1 MLEGRVSSDMRVQVP
16 PPTPSRRAS
25 EPRQPPGLRRCT
37 TQVPYGRGDPPAD
50 EEPTPVT
57 DAWTTISY
65 EVADLRAT
73 ITLDRPERL
82 NAITARMAVELA
94 EAVAAANDDPDV
106 RVIVLQ
112 GAGRAF
118 CAGYDLK
125 LYAEGGDSHQGPV
138 WDPIADFRGMKANTD
153 HFFSLW
159 RSAKPTVAK
168 VHGYA
173 VAGGSDIALSCD
185 LVVMAE
191 DARIGYMPARV
202 WGCPTTAM
210 WVYRLGAE
218 RAKRMLL
225 TGDTIDGTTAAA
237 WGLVLDAVPADEL
250 DDAVDRLVERMAGI
264 PINQLVMQKL
274 MINQAYDNMGLQST
288 QNLAVLFDGI
298 TRHSPEGRWFVEFA
312 QQHGFDAAVRWR
324 DAGRHIPD
332 GGGPVP
338 DDDEIEALRRELDA
352 RGGDGER

>member
-1 MLEGRVSSDMRVQVP
+1 MTFSG
-16 PPTPSRRAS
+16 
-25 EPRQPPGLRRCT
+25 T
-37 TQVPYGRGDPPAD
+37 TVR
-50 EEPTPVT
+50 
-57 DAWTTISY
+57 Y
-65 EVADLRAT
+65 EVRDHRAI
-73 ITLDRPERL
+73 ITLNRPERL
-82 NAITARMAVELA
+82 NAITAEMAVEIRA
-94 EAVAAANDDPDV
+94 AVESANNDDGV

-112 GAGRAF
+112 GEGRAF
-118 CAGYDLK
+118 SSGYDLK
-125 LYAEGGDSHQGPV
+125 AYAEGGDSFQPEV
-138 WDPIADFRGMKANTD
+138 WDPIKDFLGMKANTD
-153 HFFSLW
+153 NFFSLW

-191 DARIGYMPARV
+191 DARIGYMPSRV

-225 TGDTIDGTTAAA
+225 TGDTIDGVQARD
-237 WGLVLDAVPADEL
+237 WGLVIDAVPADQL
-250 DDAVDRLVERMAGI
+250 DDTVERLVDRMCGV

-274 MINQAYDNMGLQST
+274 MINQALDNMGLQST
-288 QNLAVLFDGI
+288 QNMATIFDGI

-312 QQHGFDAAVRWR
+312 QTHGFGAAVQWR
-324 DAGRHIPD
+324 DSGRFIPD

-338 DDDEIEALRRELDA
+338 TADEIQQMQTEIAKDEGQNR
-352 RGGDGER
+352 

>member
-1 MLEGRVSSDMRVQVP
+1 MSFHGRTV
-16 PPTPSRRAS
+16 
-25 EPRQPPGLRRCT
+25 
-37 TQVPYGRGDPPAD
+37 
-50 EEPTPVT
+50 
-57 DAWTTISY
+57 SY
-65 EVADLRAT
+65 EVRDHRAYL
-73 ITLDRPERL
+73 TLNRPDRL
-82 NAITARMAVELA
+82 NAITAEMGREIH
-94 EAVAAANDDPDV
+94 EAVTAANEDDQV

-125 LYAEGGDSHQGPV
+125 LYAEGGEDHQGEV
-138 WDPIADFRGMKANTD
+138 WDPIKDFRMMKANTD

-159 RSAKPTVAK
+159 RSAKPTIAK

-173 VAGGSDIALSCD
+173 VAGGSDIALACD

-225 TGDTIDGTTAAA
+225 TGDTIDGVQARE
-237 WGLVLDAVPADEL
+237 WGLVLDAVPEDEL
-250 DDAVDRLVERMAGI
+250 DAAVERLAERMAGV
-264 PINQLVMQKL
+264 PINQLVMQKM

-288 QNLAVLFDGI
+288 QNLAILFDGI
-298 TRHSPEGRWFVEFA
+298 TRHSPEGRWFVDFA
-312 QQHGFDAAVRWR
+312 QQHGFGAAVQWR
-324 DAGRHIPD
+324 DSGRFIPD

-338 DDDEIEALRRELDA
+338 DDDEIAEMQRALAEKAAAKEAQQ
-352 RGGDGER
+352 